1 MMEVIESKLKGV
13 KVIKPLVFE
22 DFRGEYIE
30 TFNKEDYSK
39 AGIDIEFIQ
48 DDISVS
54 SYKVLRG
61 IHGDEETCKLVSCLH
76 GSFYLVVLNN
86 DPKSDQY
93 LMWDS
98 FALSDKNRL
107 QVFIPPKFGNGHLVL
122 SEKAIFHYKQ
132 NTYYNPK
139 GQFTYTWDDP
149 KLKMWWPVK
158 QPIISRRDEIGHFVD

>member
-1 MMEVIESKLKGV
+1 MMEVIKSKLKGV
-13 KVIKPLVFE
+13 KVIKPSVFE

-39 AGIDIEFIQ
+39 VGIDIEFIQ

-54 SYKVLRG
+54 RYKVLRG

-98 FALSDKNRL
+98 FTLSDKNRL
-107 QVFIPPKFGNGHLVL
+107 QIFIPPKFGNGHLVL

-132 NTYYNPK
+132 NTYYN
-139 GQFTYTWDDP
+139 
-149 KLKMWWPVK
+149 
-158 QPIISRRDEIGHFVD
+158 